1 MRSIHDYEDIIDM
14 PRPEPKNHV
23 RMPAADRAAQFA
35 PFAALTGYNA
45 VIEETARETE
55 ARTTLDE
62 SEKLKI
68 NRTIERLQRCLKE
81 GPFAEITFF
90 QQDRKK
96 AGGRYETVKGMIKKI
111 EEYQRQ
117 IIMENGTKI
126 SFQDIIHIR
135 RID

>member
-81 GPFAEITFF
+81 RPFAEITFF